1 MTIESI
7 AKAFKGA
14 RKHLTANPSDG
25 NCTDSFASAK
35 LVQGLRMQV
44 TGPTGQTVQTDMPAG
59 VGGEASAPSPGWLMR
74 AGAAA
79 CTSTVIV
86 LRAAELGVTFDSLE
100 VKVESQSNDCGMFGV
115 SDDIPAG
122 PLNASMEVRMSAKGV
137 DEKALKDIVTWA
149 VAHSPVADALQRTV
163 PLTVTTIVN
172 NSPRSCA

>member
-14 RKHLTANPSDG
+14 RKHLMANPGDG
-25 NCTDSFASAK
+25 ICTDTFASAK
-35 LVQGLRMQV
+35 LVEGLRMQV

-79 CTSTVIV
+79 CTSTVIA
-86 LRAAELGVTFDSLE
+86 LRAADLGVTLDSVE
-100 VKVESQSNDCGMFGV
+100 VKVASQSNDCGMFGV

-122 PLNASMEVRMSAKGV
+122 PLRASMEVRISAKGV
-137 DEKALKDIVTWA
+137 DEKALKDIVT
-149 VAHSPVADALQRTV
+149 S
-163 PLTVTTIVN
+163 
-172 NSPRSCA
+172 

>member
-14 RKHLTANPSDG
+14 RKHLAENPGDG
-25 NCTDSFASAK
+25 NCTDTFASAK

-44 TGPTGQTVQTDMPAG
+44 TGPTGQAVRTDMPAG

-74 AGAAA
+74 AATAA

-86 LRAAELGVTFDSLE
+86 LRAADLGVTLDSVE
-100 VKVESQSNDCGMFGV
+100 VKVESQSNDCGLFGV
-115 SDDIPAG
+115 GNDIPAG
-122 PLNASMEVRMSAKGV
+122 PLSASMEVRISAMGV
-137 DEKALKDIVTWA
+137 DETVLNDIVAWA

-163 PLTVTTIVN
+163 PLTVATTVN
-172 NSPRSCA
+172 